1 MKRIAALFLGILSL
15 TLIMLLP
22 VQAAEF
28 DLVADGVGMLSD
40 DEYFELNELAMDI
53 TEQFQCEVSIVI
65 IDDKGSDDIE
75 EYAKSFYKE
84 YDYGYGEDK
93 SGLMLFLS
101 MEERDYAIIACG
113 YGNTVFTDHGKDVL
127 ADRYLLP
134 MLGEDKYYSGFLL
147 YLNQT
152 AKFLKMAENGA
163 PFDID
168 TDEVQIQKNAKG
180 SFWIK
185 LAVCILLPLL
195 IAGIICSIF
204 LRQMKTAVSQ
214 KTAGNYIPEGG
225 FNLTLQTD
233 RFLFRTET
241 RSKIEK
247 KSSDGGTSIGSDGF
261 SGKSGKF

>member
-1 MKRIAALFLGILSL
+1 MKRIAALFLAILSL

-65 IDDKGSDDIE
+65 IDYKGSDDIE

-101 MEERDYAIIACG
+101 MEERDYAIIAYG

-134 MLGEDKYYSGFLL
+134 ML
-147 YLNQT
+147 
-152 AKFLKMAENGA
+152 
-163 PFDID
+163 
-168 TDEVQIQKNAKG
+168 
-180 SFWIK
+180 W
-185 LAVCILLPLL
+185 
-195 IAGIICSIF
+195 
-204 LRQMKTAVSQ
+204 
-214 KTAGNYIPEGG
+214 
-225 FNLTLQTD
+225 
-233 RFLFRTET
+233 
-241 RSKIEK
+241 
-247 KSSDGGTSIGSDGF
+247 
-261 SGKSGKF
+261 